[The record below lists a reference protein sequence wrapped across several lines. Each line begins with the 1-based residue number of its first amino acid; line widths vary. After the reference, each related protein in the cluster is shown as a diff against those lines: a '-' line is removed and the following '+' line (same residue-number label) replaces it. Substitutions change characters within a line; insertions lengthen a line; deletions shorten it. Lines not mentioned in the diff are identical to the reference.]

1 MVKHGLKLQN
11 YYFFLVS
18 NFFVCLILNKNY
30 PAEISLP
37 EWICL
42 LLFFLGGGGGGES
55 LCVFF
60 LLLLFLFFSKCSWY
74 PLTKDGIYPFFPQ
87 PGFVQIKLNS
97 YPSSF
102 IFQQGPKQ
110 ASFYFFFPPVFQPG

>member
-42 LLFFLGGGGGGES
+42 LLFFLGGGGGGGRGGGEPV
-55 LCVFF
+55 C
-60 LLLLFLFFSKCSWY
+60 
-74 PLTKDGIYPFFPQ
+74 
-87 PGFVQIKLNS
+87 
-97 YPSSF
+97 
-102 IFQQGPKQ
+102 
-110 ASFYFFFPPVFQPG
+110 FFFFYYYYYF